1 LGGFAPALDAGLG
14 IRSLDALHA
23 VLAFFEER
31 AGRLYGFRFHDR
43 VDCKSCA
50 PSGQPA
56 ATDMPLGTG
65 DGETKAFQLAKIYGT
80 GIAPYRRAIAKP
92 VGGSVRVAVGGTELP
107 LSAFTCDVT
116 TGLVTLAAAPTPGAA
131 VTAGFGFDVP
141 VRFDTDSL
149 EIDLAAFAAG
159 AIPTIP
165 LIEIVP

>member
-1 LGGFAPALDAGLG
+1 
-14 IRSLDALHA
+14 
-23 VLAFFEER
+23 
-31 AGRLYGFRFHDR
+31 
-43 VDCKSCA
+43 
-50 PSGQPA
+50 
-56 ATDMPLGTG
+56 
-65 DGETKAFQLAKIYGT
+65 
-80 GIAPYRRAIAKP
+80 
-92 VGGSVRVAVGGTELP
+92 VRVAVGGTELP